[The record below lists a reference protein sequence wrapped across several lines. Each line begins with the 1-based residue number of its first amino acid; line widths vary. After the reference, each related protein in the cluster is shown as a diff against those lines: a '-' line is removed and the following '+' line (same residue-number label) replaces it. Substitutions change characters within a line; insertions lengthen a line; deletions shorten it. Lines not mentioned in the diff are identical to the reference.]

1 MAWDIEFDQKLF
13 IQKVKAL
20 ENRDNVEESDFVLE
34 ALFESLLF
42 ASDETR
48 MLWDKYFQLLRGKI
62 NARRLAFVAGYDK
75 SY

>member
-1 MAWDIEFDQKLF
+1 MAWDIAFDQKLF
-13 IQKVKAL
+13 IQKVREL
-20 ENRDNVEESDFVLE
+20 ENISDNEVEDPVLE
-34 ALFESLLF
+34 ALFESLGF

-75 SY
+75 

>member
-1 MAWDIEFDQKLF
+1 MAWDIGFDQKLF

-20 ENRDNVEESDFVLE
+20 ENISDNEVEDPVLE
-34 ALFESLLF
+34 ALFESLRF

-75 SY
+75 